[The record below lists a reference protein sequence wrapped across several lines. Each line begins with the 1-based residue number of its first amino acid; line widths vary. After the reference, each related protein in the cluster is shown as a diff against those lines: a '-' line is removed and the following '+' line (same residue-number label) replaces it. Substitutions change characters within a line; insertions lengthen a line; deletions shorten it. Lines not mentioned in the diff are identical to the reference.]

1 MTRLFMILFSVIAT
15 SMMGAAIVAA
25 LTTGYDT
32 LIPILVA
39 AGIGFVAA
47 IPVTWMVTK
56 QLA

>member
-1 MTRLFMILFSVIAT
+1 MTRLFMILFSVIST

-25 LTTGYDT
+25 LTTGHDT

-47 IPVTWMVTK
+47 IPVTWMVAK